1 MAGFSPQ
8 DSYCIWGDMGDWG
21 GGGGGWVSK
30 EERNL
35 YLASTFPSGRGLPP

>member
-8 DSYCIWGDMGDWG
+8 DSYCIWGDMGDW
-21 GGGGGWVSK
+21 GGGGWVSK

>member
-21 GGGGGWVSK
+21 GGGGGLSQQGRAKSLPSV
-30 EERNL
+30 NL
-35 YLASTFPSGRGLPP
+35 P

>member
-21 GGGGGWVSK
+21 GGGGAESARK
-30 EERNL
+30 SEI
-35 YLASTFPSGRGLPP
+35 ST

>member
-21 GGGGGWVSK
+21 GGGAESARK
-30 EERNL
+30 SEI
-35 YLASTFPSGRGLPP
+35 ST